1 MTPIEKCE
9 YVQGRVQILTW
20 NNITYID
27 DYLLELRPTWSINFG
42 YRPFAIAQGHL
53 ASTVDLASNGE
64 TTMYVSTVDR
74 AFITPITNHRLR
86 TEMSSTLSYLS
97 EAIITLEGIENAFV
111 AMVYRMLVA
120 YTSAR
125 FMVGEFH
132 DEVNDSIL

>member
-1 MTPIEKCE
+1 
-9 YVQGRVQILTW
+9 
-20 NNITYID
+20 
-27 DYLLELRPTWSINFG
+27 
-42 YRPFAIAQGHL
+42 
-53 ASTVDLASNGE
+53 
-64 TTMYVSTVDR
+64 MYVSAVDR

-97 EAIITLEGIENAFV
+97 EAIITLEGIEDTFV

>member
-1 MTPIEKCE
+1 
-9 YVQGRVQILTW
+9 
-20 NNITYID
+20 
-27 DYLLELRPTWSINFG
+27 
-42 YRPFAIAQGHL
+42 
-53 ASTVDLASNGE
+53 
-64 TTMYVSTVDR
+64 MYGSTVDR

-97 EAIITLEGIENAFV
+97 EAIIALEGIENAFV